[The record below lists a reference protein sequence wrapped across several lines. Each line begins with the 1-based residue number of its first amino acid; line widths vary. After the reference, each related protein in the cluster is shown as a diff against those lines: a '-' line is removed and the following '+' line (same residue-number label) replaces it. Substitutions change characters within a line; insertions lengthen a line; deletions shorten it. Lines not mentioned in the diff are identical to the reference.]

1 MKNKL
6 SKHISIAKHIVDG
19 SLTIDSGKEFRS
31 ILRIFPNDA
40 ALHRVYA
47 DLLTRKKS
55 LKVAAA
61 TYRKAATLYIE
72 SGMMLQAVVCKILEW
87 RLEPPTPQK
96 ARRFYQALNGSQYH
110 ETSLNVFF
118 NSLSFPEFA
127 AFINQLRRAR
137 IPAGKTI
144 KKIGA
149 QEQFLYFIAAG
160 NVTATTLHPL
170 VEGQKEAE
178 KSTVALAENDFFGDI
193 YPFESDNIS
202 QSYFETATVTE
213 IVKISRSALKRIC
226 KKFPNVELGIID
238 LLKARSESGDEEI
251 LRKVRRTDRHQLP
264 IKIDLQVYPGKSG
277 HHPIVL
283 EGYSRDVSIGGMCIV
298 LDPGYEHLPSMY
310 QEIKDSR
317 VQISMANEAMKLSVS
332 GKIVWSKEIAFE
344 GQHTIALGIQYQNM
358 TPKLSGLVVVFADI
372 LKSAG

>member
-1 MKNKL
+1 MNNQI

-19 SLTIDSGKEFRS
+19 SLTIDSVKEFRS
-31 ILRIFPNDA
+31 VVRIFPNDA

-47 DLLTRKKS
+47 DLLARKNSPKP
-55 LKVAAA
+55 AAA

-87 RLEPPTPQK
+87 RLDPPTPQK
-96 ARRFYQALNGSQYH
+96 ARRFYQALNGGRYH

-118 NSLSFPEFA
+118 SSLSFPEFA
-127 AFINQLRRAR
+127 AVVNQLKRVRVA
-137 IPAGKTI
+137 AGKTI

-149 QEQFLYFIAAG
+149 QENFLYFIAAG

-170 VEGQKEAE
+170 TEKEKEAG
-178 KSTVALAENDFFGDI
+178 KSKAYLMENDFFGDI
-193 YPFESDNIS
+193 YPFESDKIS
-202 QSYFETATVTE
+202 QSYFETTAVTE
-213 IVKISRSALKRIC
+213 LIKISRSALKRLC
-226 KKFPNVELGIID
+226 KKFPNIELGIID
-238 LLKARSESGDEEI
+238 LLKARSAAEDDDI
-251 LRKVRRTDRHQLP
+251 LRKVRRTARHHLP
-264 IKIDLQVYPGKSG
+264 IKMDLQIYPGKSG

-310 QEIKDSR
+310 REIKDSR
-317 VQISMANEAMKLSVS
+317 VQISMANEAMKLSVA
-332 GKIVWSKEIAFE
+332 GKMVWSKAVDFE
-344 GQHTIALGIQYQNM
+344 GQKTIALGIQYQNM

-372 LKSAG
+372 LKSSG